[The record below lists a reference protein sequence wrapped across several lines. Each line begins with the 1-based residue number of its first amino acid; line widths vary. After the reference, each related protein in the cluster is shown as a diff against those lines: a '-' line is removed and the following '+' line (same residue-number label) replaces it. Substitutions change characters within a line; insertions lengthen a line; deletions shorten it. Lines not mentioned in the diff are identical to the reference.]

1 MKYWL
6 TVLLVPMLSWA
17 WPLLAAETCVIEAVA
32 RDTRSLGPWIDQ
44 DNWLAPENL
53 RVGLQSPGHFM
64 PLLRIDA
71 TTAGAVL
78 RPASRILELDRIR
91 ARDPLDQ
98 QQRDVAFLLATRLYA
113 DGVVVLRDGRV
124 ASERYWNGLAAR
136 DQRLLLGG
144 TRPLLSLLGAIGV
157 AQGKLAP
164 DRAISRY
171 IPALSGQSGLR
182 KLSVRRLL
190 EGEGRFGWSPEEL
203 GDWLAVGDW
212 LAAAGWRSGASAGGV
227 RSWLSVPGRWERDF
241 AAAATFG
248 EAGPEGELL
257 LWAIA
262 ESYRMPLAQVFCQEV
277 LRKLRP
283 EHSALWL
290 TDARGNELSTG
301 LALSLRDFARLGQLL
316 IDARSNSRRS
326 RIPSWFIETLTASAG
341 LRTAKTAELPGLRN
355 GSELRYG
362 FVHLGGA
369 QNRIAIIGPYGNS
382 LYVDLDRRL
391 VIAVYAAYPR
401 EHTAAMRATL
411 EQVWDALAVAAQPPG
426 KR

>member
-164 DRAISRY
+164 DRAVSRY

-203 GDWLAVGDW
+203 GDW

-301 LALSLRDFARLGQLL
+301 LALSLRDFSRLGQLL